1 VNKKIF
7 RFITWFFFANG
18 LIFWLLGFD
27 YLKAS
32 LSSASLFHN
41 FLIDYTDYVQG
52 KVLVLVFI
60 VTNYFSYMM
69 LLAFLPALLILLAA
83 FILPFKRLIISMSV
97 LIAACS
103 VTFLLVD
110 ARIFSLFKFHM
121 NTTVLSFILSPQW
134 REVFDLT
141 SSEFLLIGG
150 AIGVIFIVE
159 TVIAWVV
166 WQKIVLAQRRMP
178 GKTML
183 TCWVGALLFTYFTLM
198 LSIAENN
205 NLFSQQTPNL
215 PLFTQLFSYTIPTAH
230 AEDILRRYSEQKFS
244 QPLFPNAPLRYPLSP
259 LKTKPPEMP
268 YNIILIMVDSLRADS
283 LNASHMPNIANFGAK
298 GWQFQQHLSGG
309 NATQPGLFSLFYSIP
324 SNYWTAVL
332 KQKKKPVFMELLLKY
347 GYTTRV
353 IWSAEMHNPPFHKTI
368 YMNLKNLALDGAPG
382 DDIGNWDR
390 HTTQKAI
397 EFITTYQQDHPFFL
411 HLFYDAPHGFCS
423 YQSFPAPYQPAKE
436 NCSRITM
443 NKDMQPLAYYNRYL
457 NAVAFVDKEIG
468 KVLKAMEDK
477 GLLKNSI
484 VIFTSDH
491 GQEFNDNQQN
501 YWGHSGNFTNTQ
513 VQVPLIIYWPGEKPK
528 KIDYLTSSYDLVPT
542 LLQRLFSCKN
552 PTADYSIGQNLLT
565 KSDRLPFILA
575 GSYSNMGIIEA
586 DRLTTLETSGR
597 VLITDRKAM
606 PLPEAKPRMEVI
618 NQALILMRKYF
629 DCKRSEKYTDTAKI
643 KFRKIAPSR

>member
-1 VNKKIF
+1 MNKKNF
-7 RFITWFFFANG
+7 RFITWFFVANG

-32 LSSASLFHN
+32 LSSTSLFHN
-41 FLIDYTDYVQG
+41 FLIDYSDYLPG
-52 KVLVLVFI
+52 KILVLVFI

-69 LLAFLPALLILLAA
+69 LLAFLPAIFMLLTA
-83 FILPFKRLIISMSV
+83 FVLPFKRFIMSLSI

-103 VTFLLVD
+103 ILFFIVD
-110 ARIFSLFKFHM
+110 TRIFNLFKFHM
-121 NTTVLSFILSPQW
+121 NTTILSFILSQQW

-141 SSEFLLIGG
+141 GSELFLIGG
-150 AIGVIFIVE
+150 VIGVIFIVE
-159 TVIAWVV
+159 IFLAWFV

-178 GKTML
+178 GKTLL
-183 TCWVGALLFTYFTLM
+183 TCWVGGLLFAYFTLM
-198 LSIAENN
+198 LSIAQNN

-244 QPLFPNAPLRYPLSP
+244 QPLFPNAPLRYPLSSLETKAP
-259 LKTKPPEMP
+259 TKP
-268 YNIILIMVDSLRADS
+268 YNLILIMVDSLRADS
-283 LNASHMPNIANFGAK
+283 LNASYMPNLAHFGSK

-332 KQKKKPVFMELLLKY
+332 KQKKKPVVMELLLKY
-347 GYTTRV
+347 GYTMRV
-353 IWSAEMHNPPFHKTI
+353 IWSAEMHNPPFNKTI
-368 YMNLKNLALDGAPG
+368 YRGLKNLALDGAPG
-382 DDIGNWDR
+382 NDIGNWDR

-397 EFITTYQQDHPFFL
+397 EFITTYQQDKPFFL

-423 YQSFPAPYQPAKE
+423 YQSFAAPYQPAKE

-443 NKDMQPLAYYNRYL
+443 NADMHPLPYYHRYL
-457 NAVAFVDKEIG
+457 NSVAFVDHEIG
-468 KVLKAMEDK
+468 KVLKVIEEK

-513 VQVPLIIYWPGEKPK
+513 VQVPLIVYWPDEKPK
-528 KIDYLTSSYDLVPT
+528 QIDYLTSSYDLVPT

-552 PTADYSIGQNLLT
+552 PVADYSIGQNLLT
-565 KSDRLPFILA
+565 ENGRLPFILA
-575 GSYSNMGIIEA
+575 GSYSNMGIIES

-597 VLITDRKAM
+597 VTITDRKAM
-606 PLPEAKPRMEVI
+606 PLPEAKPRMEVV

-629 DCKRSEKYTDTAKI
+629 AS
-643 KFRKIAPSR
+643 PSS